1 MGWVRCSWD
10 SLGNARAR
18 VCFDFFELDV
28 EWRVCECVCLVFTR
42 HANSQPSCL
51 TESLIKIRTYLLK
64 CLQNSNDRASFCVVN
79 IHPLVW
85 KRCIRHIFYIGIK
98 DATTKFCSLSWMHRF
113 LSLLWGV
120 CGLLAVAGGLW
131 PAVCGLFA
139 DKHGSGDCLPL
150 SLTGCWKPW
159 GQGNRCFD
167 RSRASWPHPA
177 GGGDLRLFAS
187 ANAGHNICVTRHPP
201 RF

>member
-1 MGWVRCSWD
+1 MLIHNPHVSQSLWLKYVHICSNTYKTLMTGHRFVWLTSTRWFGSGVSD
-10 SLGNARAR
+10 I
-18 VCFDFFELDV
+18 FFTL
-28 EWRVCECVCLVFTR
+28 
-42 HANSQPSCL
+42 
-51 TESLIKIRTYLLK
+51 ESRMQQ
-64 CLQNSNDRASFCVVN
+64 QNSALFPECIAS
-79 IHPLVW
+79 
-85 KRCIRHIFYIGIK
+85 
-98 DATTKFCSLSWMHRF
+98 SLCCG
-113 LSLLWGV
+113 GV